1 MTQASRPG
9 PGTRSDQ
16 FVCADQPDHVL
27 AKMRIFRVEDPEGG
41 QAFEVDPLPDLC
53 NPFGSPHASVLAGL
67 IDCSAA
73 SAAVEAAG
81 TQLIAGADLTVRFLG
96 MCKTGPVRALSRVLR
111 AGRTNLVVQ
120 TDVIDVGADR
130 RLLASATMSF
140 TRVGTPKS

>member
-1 MTQASRPG
+1 MTQT
-9 PGTRSDQ
+9 PGTRGGR
-16 FVCADQPDHVL
+16 FICADQPDHVL
-27 AKMRIFRVEDPEGG
+27 AKMRIWEVEDPDGG

-81 TQLIAGADLTVRFLG
+81 TQMIAGADLSVRFLG
-96 MCKTGPVRALSRVLR
+96 MVKTGPVRAISRVLR
-111 AGRTNLVVQ
+111 AGRTSIVVQ

-130 RLLASATMSF
+130 RLLASASMSF
-140 TRVGTPKS
+140 TRVGPST